1 MVPASFHAAGVPLRQ
16 LLAGDIQGDC
26 PHDLRASSCTS
37 DGRQVQ
43 KGDVFVALV
52 EADRDGHEDA
62 FEAAQRGA
70 AAIICE
76 RPVPVFDVPQC
87 IVADSRAAYGRLCQ
101 ALVGNPSRQ
110 LKVIGVTGTHGK
122 TTVARLLSSI
132 FRRVGASFGALDSF
146 GYMDGC
152 DDYPT
157 TDARLT
163 PPALA
168 RSLAEMVAAGATH
181 AVVELSSR
189 ELSAQVPAGVTLDA
203 VCLTQVGRKNLE
215 WHGSLENYRLA
226 KRRVFDYLQ
235 PGGIAIMNADDPVSM
250 GILGNL
256 DFASLTYGL
265 REYAEIV
272 AEIVEQRINEQTFV
286 ITAGDESVGV
296 RTPIIGD
303 HHVSNCLAATAVALA
318 YGVKLSDVARGL
330 EAVDQ
335 LPGRMERIMC
345 GQDFAV
351 LVDAANS
358 ADALRVCL
366 RAARRATSGRL
377 LCVFG
382 TQDNFDEGQ
391 LRATGR
397 VIGAMSDAAV
407 ITTSGRIDGNHRA
420 CIAIHSGLADRRKAR
435 VILDRNEAIAWA
447 LSEAKTGDTVLVAG
461 MGERPHAPCDAV
473 KTLIADGEVI
483 RQLLIDN
490 SMIEARHRLAA

>member
-1 MVPASFHAAGVPLRQ
+1 VVPASLHAAGVSLRQ
-16 LLAGDIQGDC
+16 LLAGEIQGDC
-26 PHDLRASSCTS
+26 PHDLRATSCTS
-37 DGRQVQ
+37 DCHQVQ

-52 EADRDGHEDA
+52 EAHRDGHEDA
-62 FEAAQRGA
+62 IEAAQRGA
-70 AAIICE
+70 SAILCE
-76 RPVPVFDVPQC
+76 RPVAVFNVPQC
-87 IVADSRAAYGRLCQ
+87 VVADSRAAYGRLCQ
-101 ALVGNPSRQ
+101 ALVGDPSQQ
-110 LKVIGVTGTHGK
+110 LKIIGVTGTHGK
-122 TTVARLLSSI
+122 TTVARLLASI

-146 GYMDGC
+146 GYTDGC
-152 DDYPT
+152 SDH
-157 TDARLT
+157 AASEAALT
-163 PPALA
+163 APVLA

-181 AVVELSSR
+181 SVVELSSR
-189 ELSAQVPAGVTLDA
+189 ELSAQVPSGVSLDA
-203 VCLTQVGRKNLE
+203 VCVTQVGRKHLD
-215 WHGSLENYRLA
+215 WHGSLENYRMA
-226 KRRVFDYLQ
+226 KRRIFEYLR
-235 PGGIAIMNADDPVSM
+235 PDGFAVMNSDDPVSM
-250 GILGNL
+250 GILGDL
-256 DFASLTYGL
+256 SFASLTYGL
-265 REYAEIV
+265 REQAEVV
-272 AEIVEQRINEQTFV
+272 AEIVEQHINEQTFV

-318 YGVKLSDVARGL
+318 YGIELSDVACGL

-377 LCVFG
+377 ICVFG

-420 CIAIHSGLADRRKAR
+420 CIAIHGGLADRQKAR

-447 LSEAKTGDTVLVAG
+447 LNEATSGDTVLIAG
-461 MGERPHAPCDAV
+461 MGDQPHSPCDAAE
-473 KTLIADGEVI
+473 TLLADGGVV
-483 RQLLIDN
+483 RQLLNDN
-490 SMIEARHRLAA
+490 ATMAVQQRLAA

>member
-1 MVPASFHAAGVPLRQ
+1 VVPTSLQAAGVPLRQ

-26 PHDLRASSCTS
+26 PQGLRATSCTS
-37 DGRQVQ
+37 DSHQVQ

-52 EADRDGHEDA
+52 EADRDGHENA
-62 FEAAQRGA
+62 IEAARRGA

-76 RPVPVFDVPQC
+76 RPVPVFHVPQC
-87 IVADSRAAYGRLCQ
+87 LVADSRAAYGRLCQ
-101 ALVGNPSRQ
+101 ALVGNPSQQ

-132 FRRVGASFGALDSF
+132 FRRAGAEFGALDSF
-146 GYMDGC
+146 GYTDGC
-152 DDYPT
+152 EDH
-157 TDARLT
+157 AAAKSALT
-163 PPALA
+163 APMLA

-181 AVVELSSR
+181 AVVEFSSR
-189 ELSAQVPAGVTLDA
+189 ALTAQIPSGVSLDG
-203 VCLTQVGRKNLE
+203 VCITQVGRKHLD
-215 WHGSLENYRLA
+215 WHGSLENYRVA
-226 KRRVFDYLQ
+226 KRRIFDYLQ
-235 PGGIAIMNADDPVSM
+235 PDGIAVMNADDPVSM
-250 GILGNL
+250 GMLGELN
-256 DFASLTYGL
+256 FASLTYGL
-265 REYAEIV
+265 REQAEIV
-272 AEIVEQRINEQTFV
+272 AEIIEQHINEQTFV
-286 ITAGDESVGV
+286 ITAGDESVCV
-296 RTPIIGD
+296 RTAIIGD

-318 YGVKLSDVARGL
+318 YGIELADVARGL
-330 EAVDQ
+330 EAVDH

-366 RAARRATSGRL
+366 RAARQATSGRL
-377 LCVFG
+377 ICVFG

-420 CIAIHSGLADRRKAR
+420 CIAIHSGLADRQKAR

-447 LSEAKTGDTVLVAG
+447 LGEAKTGDTVLIAG
-461 MGERPHAPCDAV
+461 MGEQPHAPCDAAEMPM
-473 KTLIADGEVI
+473 ADSGVI
-483 RQLLIDN
+483 RQLLNDN
-490 SMIEARHRLAA
+490 STMAVQQRLAA